1 MELTITPAAQKRLAR
16 YLAPHKK
23 IILDFDDGVGPFS
36 DLGNCSLDV
45 NFKLIFVDEKMD
57 LPDFKAHFSSN
68 YGEIYYKA
76 YAQPQYAEQMTLDFD
91 ATYFT
96 LPLKSPHGLLS
107 DNVEVVDLST
117 DSVAPTMLGT
127 HDCWGGKVMVKF
139 DKQARLAQLT
149 PLQYEVTQHAAT
161 ERPFT
166 GEYDQCFTAGIYVDV
181 VSGEPLFSSLDKYDA
196 GCGWPAFTKPLVKL
210 KERRDQSFGMDRTEV
225 KSPQAASH
233 LGHVFCDGPVDKGG
247 LRYCIN
253 SAALRFIPKEQLQ
266 AAGYGEYL
274 ALFESWFLWKLNLR
288 WILPLIHVRINPLNV
303 NKRFLIFTA
312 I

>member
-91 ATYFT
+91 ATYST

-127 HDCWGGKVMVKF
+127 HDC
-139 DKQARLAQLT
+139 
-149 PLQYEVTQHAAT
+149 
-161 ERPFT
+161 
-166 GEYDQCFTAGIYVDV
+166 
-181 VSGEPLFSSLDKYDA
+181 
-196 GCGWPAFTKPLVKL
+196 
-210 KERRDQSFGMDRTEV
+210 
-225 KSPQAASH
+225 
-233 LGHVFCDGPVDKGG
+233 
-247 LRYCIN
+247 
-253 SAALRFIPKEQLQ
+253 
-266 AAGYGEYL
+266 
-274 ALFESWFLWKLNLR
+274 
-288 WILPLIHVRINPLNV
+288 
-303 NKRFLIFTA
+303 
-312 I
+312 